1 MKKILFG
8 KDANWEQ
15 EMIYSCSYRFDP
27 KTSPKFIQEDDC
39 VVNAANPDPA
49 MPHGYDYINL
59 FLKETYGVGTKISM
73 ETSFEDFGAP
83 NICLATKLD
92 VDADGYVRHGEYYE
106 VVLHEQG
113 LSFWKLYLE
122 DGVQSWYRIVSA
134 IFPVSCNDIHT
145 LHVAI
150 ELGKHDAKFLRV
162 DVDGDHEIYLR
173 IGEMPDEVYVGPS
186 ACEQIN
192 RIYSFTVE
200 ESEA

>member
-8 KDANWEQ
+8 KNGNWKE
-15 EMIYSCSYRFDP
+15 EMIYSVSYRFDA
-27 KTSPKFIQEDDC
+27 KTAPAFIQEEDC
-39 VVNAANPDPA
+39 IVNAKNPDPS

-59 FLKETYGVGTKISM
+59 FLKETYGIGTKLSM

-92 VDADGYVRHGEYYE
+92 IDADGYVRHGEYYE
-106 VVLHEQG
+106 VVLHEKG

-122 DGVQSWYRIVSA
+122 DGVQSWYRIVSVV
-134 IFPVSCNDIHT
+134 FPVANNEIHT
-145 LHVAI
+145 LNVNI
-150 ELGKHDAKFLRV
+150 ELGKNNTKFLRT
-162 DVDGDHEIYLR
+162 DVKGDHEVYLR
-173 IGEMPDEVYVGPS
+173 IGDMPDEVYVGVS

-200 ESEA
+200 EAE